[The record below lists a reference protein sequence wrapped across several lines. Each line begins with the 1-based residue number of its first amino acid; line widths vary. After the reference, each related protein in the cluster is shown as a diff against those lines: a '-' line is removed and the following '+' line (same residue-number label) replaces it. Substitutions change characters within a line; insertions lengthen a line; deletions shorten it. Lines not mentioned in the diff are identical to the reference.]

1 MPPFFIVLQ
10 DVKLNPQ
17 KHPRKY
23 TVTDQY
29 LQIEREDGVAI
40 LILNRPDKRNALSP
54 SALEELCRALATED
68 QNPQTRIIV
77 ITGAGETAFCAGGDL
92 SEIRNAGESMKPAE
106 GDQLI
111 ENAYRQIRQVSKPV
125 IAMINGVS
133 IGAGCDLITN
143 CDFRFAAEEA
153 VFAIPPARL
162 GFLYSWEGMRRFVR
176 LVGPANAKD
185 LFMTGRSVTA
195 KEAYDMGLINK
206 VAPKARL
213 RDETLAYARQL
224 ISAAPLSVWGAKRVI
239 DLMENGA
246 RPSPEDME
254 TIEKIQVRV
263 WQSSDAK
270 EGVLAFMEKRWPVFQ
285 GR

>member
-1 MPPFFIVLQ
+1 M
-10 DVKLNPQ
+10 
-17 KHPRKY
+17 
-23 TVTDQY
+23 TDQY

-77 ITGAGETAFCAGGDL
+77 ITGAGEAAFCAGGDL

-153 VFAIPPARL
+153 VFAVPPARL
-162 GFLYSWEGMRRFVR
+162 GFLYSWEGMRRFVQ

-195 KEAYDMGLINK
+195 KEAYDMGLVNK
-206 VAPKARL
+206 VVPKARL

-239 DLMENGA
+239 DLL
-246 RPSPEDME
+246 RDKSSPSPEDME

-263 WQSSDAK
+263 WQSDDSK
-270 EGVLAFMEKRWPVFQ
+270 EGARAFMEKRRPVFQ